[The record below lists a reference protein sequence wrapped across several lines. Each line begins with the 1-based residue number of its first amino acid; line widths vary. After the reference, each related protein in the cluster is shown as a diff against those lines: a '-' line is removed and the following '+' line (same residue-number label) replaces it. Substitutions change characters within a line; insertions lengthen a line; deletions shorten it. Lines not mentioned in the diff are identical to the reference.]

1 MNLLGLSLMSS
12 HFLWKICNGC
22 KTVIYHMYYNIS
34 FTAED
39 LDRNDDT
46 GNKGVKVTPVGET

>member
-1 MNLLGLSLMSS
+1 
-12 HFLWKICNGC
+12 
-22 KTVIYHMYYNIS
+22 MYYNIS

-46 GNKGVKVTPVGET
+46 GNKGVKATPCWRDLTVTGDPPSLMR